1 MARRGILGTIAR
13 LALGAVEAATRRP
26 ARGRDGG
33 ATPSRRSAERR
44 EAPRAPRETRVRG
57 ASPADAPRGVETI
70 ELRPQDVHD
79 LRMTYAPARDGDPD
93 SGEIV
98 WTWVP
103 YVENDGRGKD
113 RPVLIIGRHTAERVY
128 AVKLTSKSKDGDREY
143 LPLGA
148 GAWDGAGRESWVD
161 LDQLYSVHVNGMRRE
176 AAQLDLDLF
185 ARVAAALRGRYGWEA
200 GR

>member
-26 ARGRDGG
+26 ASGRGGG
-33 ATPSRRSAERR
+33 ATVPRGSAARRD
-44 EAPRAPRETRVRG
+44 APRAPRETRVRS
-57 ASPADAPRGVETI
+57 ASPAEAPRGVETI
-70 ELRPQDVHD
+70 ELRPQAVRD

-113 RPVLIIGRHTAERVY
+113 RPVLIIGRYTAERVY

-148 GAWDGAGRESWVD
+148 GAWDDAGRESWVD
-161 LDQLYSVHVNGMRRE
+161 LDQLYSVHVGAMRRE
-176 AAQLDLDLF
+176 AAALDLERFTLV
-185 ARVAAALRGRYGWEA
+185 ARRLQQRYGWSA
-200 GR
+200 GE